1 MVDFLFAF
9 RCGRLL
15 KKTVR
20 RVCEGCVAVCPSAC
34 LHEARWGS
42 IAQKKQEYQENAM
55 FLYTPAPKT
64 IKNTSF
70 FKDLEGPFLAEF
82 HYAGNLKL

>member
-9 RCGRLL
+9 RCGRLS
-15 KKTVR
+15 KKSVG

-42 IAQKKQEYQENAM
+42 IAQKKQEYQENTM
-55 FLYTPAPKT
+55 FLYSPGSKSNT
-64 IKNTSF
+64 NTSF
-70 FKDLEGPFLAEF
+70 FKDLESSFLAEF
-82 HYAGNLKL
+82 DFAGDLKL